1 MNNSFSESYKAAGVD
16 VTAGYKSVELM
27 KKHVARTKIDGVI
40 SGIGGFGGLF
50 APNFKDMEEPVLV
63 SGTDG
68 VGTKIKLAFLLDK
81 HDTIGIDAVAMC
93 VNDVIC
99 CGAKPLFF
107 LDYIAIGKN
116 YPEKVAEIV
125 SGIAEGCVQSGCA
138 LIGGETAEHP
148 GLMPVDEYD
157 VAGFSVGIADKP
169 KMIDGSKLCEGDV
182 LLGLRS
188 SGVHS
193 NGFSLVRKIF
203 DINEETINAEYPEL
217 DKTLG
222 ETLLTPTK
230 IYVKKFVSN
239 DNYGK
244 NSDAGFAEVKTTENQ
259 KSGLRQKRNQD
270 FGFSE
275 TNKTENN
282 KLEINKKIDKIDEIR
297 QAIHSQI
304 EYDILAQE
312 YGESALNEIAELM
325 LEVYC
330 TEAAI
335 LKIGKRNIPTALAKE
350 RLQMLNSAH
359 IEYIFESL
367 RASPVNIKNIKAYLL
382 ECLFNAPAT
391 MKHYYQ
397 AKVNYHENAAPL
409 TCD

>member
-1 MNNSFSESYKAAGVD
+1 MRYIRINLTCRQFAETITKEHLRMFFFCAKERKEELLWSTHFPIITAMRGEQYAFYRLPKALISDSYFKHLSIDAKLLYGLMLDRLSLSMMNGWIDEENKVYIYFTLEDICELLNCKTDKAVKLLA
-16 VTAGYKSVELM
+16 ELDTN
-27 KKHVARTKIDGVI
+27 K
-40 SGIGGFGGLF
+40 GIGLIERVKQGQ
-50 APNFKDMEEPVLV
+50 
-63 SGTDG
+63 
-68 VGTKIKLAFLLDK
+68 
-81 HDTIGIDAVAMC
+81 
-93 VNDVIC
+93 
-99 CGAKPLFF
+99 
-107 LDYIAIGKN
+107 GK
-116 YPEKVAEIV
+116 
-125 SGIAEGCVQSGCA
+125 
-138 LIGGETAEHP
+138 
-148 GLMPVDEYD
+148 
-157 VAGFSVGIADKP
+157 
-169 KMIDGSKLCEGDV
+169 
-182 LLGLRS
+182 
-188 SGVHS
+188 
-193 NGFSLVRKIF
+193 
-203 DINEETINAEYPEL
+203 
-217 DKTLG
+217 
-222 ETLLTPTK
+222 PTK

-282 KLEINKKIDKIDEIR
+282 KPELSNKIDKTDEIDEIR
-297 QAIHSQI
+297 QAIHAQI

-335 LKIGKRNIPTALAKE
+335 LKIGKRKIPTALAKE

-367 RASPVNIKNIKAYLL
+367 RASPANIKNIKAYLL

-397 AKVNYHENAAPL
+397 AKVSYHAK
-409 TCD
+409 T

>member
-1 MNNSFSESYKAAGVD
+1 MERTFAYHYGDEGEQYTFYRLPKALITDSYFKHLSTDAKLLYGLMLDRLSLSVKNNWIDEENKVYIYFTLEDICELLNCKTDKAVKLLA
-16 VTAGYKSVELM
+16 ELDSS
-27 KKHVARTKIDGVI
+27 K
-40 SGIGGFGGLF
+40 GIGLIERVKQGQ
-50 APNFKDMEEPVLV
+50 
-63 SGTDG
+63 
-68 VGTKIKLAFLLDK
+68 
-81 HDTIGIDAVAMC
+81 
-93 VNDVIC
+93 
-99 CGAKPLFF
+99 
-107 LDYIAIGKN
+107 GK
-116 YPEKVAEIV
+116 
-125 SGIAEGCVQSGCA
+125 
-138 LIGGETAEHP
+138 
-148 GLMPVDEYD
+148 
-157 VAGFSVGIADKP
+157 
-169 KMIDGSKLCEGDV
+169 
-182 LLGLRS
+182 
-188 SGVHS
+188 
-193 NGFSLVRKIF
+193 
-203 DINEETINAEYPEL
+203 
-217 DKTLG
+217 
-222 ETLLTPTK
+222 PTK

-275 TNKTENN
+275 CNNTENN
-282 KLEINKKIDKIDEIR
+282 KLEINKGIDKADKIDETR

-312 YGESALNEIAELM
+312 YGESALNEISELM

-330 TEAAI
+330 TEAET
-335 LKIGKRNIPTALAKE
+335 LKIGKRKIPTTLARE

-397 AKVNYHENAAPL
+397 AKVNYHAK
-409 TCD
+409 T